1 MKEKK
6 SLKIIALI
14 ITLILVVMGLN
25 QQAFASIT
33 TTTNTKNITVS
44 GIEAGVK
51 VSAYQLT
58 TVNYDYTADQP
69 QAVPYTW
76 NSSVKTWVD
85 ANYSAYSDP
94 ENFYKNV
101 TSNSDEAKEFYSAL
115 AGAIKAGT
123 VTLTAKTETATGTAS
138 YPVTDE
144 KLTGTVTFTGC
155 EMGTYLIL
163 IENGYM
169 VYTPSVINLT
179 PEFNK
184 TSNEWELP
192 DSMAVTVKATNPQ
205 VTKNVTDTAKVKDN
219 YSTKDVIP
227 FTIVADIPT
236 YLTGSLSKTYKV
248 GDTLSNGLKL
258 DESTIKVYGQKGSGD
273 PVELTKTTDY
283 TSSVTGTTAF
293 EIDFKYDQIKN
304 YDKVRITY
312 SASLEKETAT
322 NIGGAGNTNTAK
334 LTYSNNPY
342 VADSTQT
349 QETSNTVFT
358 YGAEITKTDKTSG
371 EVLSGAEF
379 ELTKDS
385 SKLYFVKTAD
395 GVYYQANS
403 SDTGVT
409 TTLVVDNNGKLNIF
423 GLDEGTYSLTEK
435 KAPAGYNKATESKEI
450 KITDANLDGA
460 LDDETGS
467 TGIYKL
473 TFPNTKGFQLPVTGG
488 AGTVA
493 FVAGGVV
500 FVGLGIALLVIA
512 IKKGKK
518 VNEK

>member
-115 AGAIKAGT
+115 SGAIKAGT
-123 VTLTAKTETATGTAS
+123 VTLTAKTENATGTAS

-312 SASLEKETAT
+312 SASLAKETTT

-450 KITDANLDGA
+450 KIADANLDGA

>member
-85 ANYSAYSDP
+85 ANYSTYSNP

-115 AGAIKAGT
+115 SGAIKAGT
-123 VTLTAKTETATGTAS
+123 VTLTAKTEDATGTAS

-184 TSNEWELP
+184 TSNEWKLP
-192 DSMAVTVKATNPQ
+192 YSMAVTVKATKPQ
-205 VTKNVTDTAKVKDN
+205 VTKTVTDTTKVKDN

-349 QETSNTVFT
+349 QETTNTVFT

-371 EVLSGAEF
+371 ESLTGAEF

-385 SKLYFVKTAD
+385 NKLYFVKTAD

-403 SDTGVT
+403 SDTGAT

-450 KITDANLDGA
+450 KIADANLDGA

>member
-85 ANYSAYSDP
+85 ANYSTYSNP

-115 AGAIKAGT
+115 SGAIKAGT
-123 VTLTAKTETATGTAS
+123 VTLTAKTEDATGTAS

-192 DSMAVTVKATNPQ
+192 DSMAVTVKATKPQ
-205 VTKNVTDTAKVKDN
+205 VTKTVTDTTKVKDN

-349 QETSNTVFT
+349 QETTNTVFT

-371 EVLSGAEF
+371 ESLTGAEF

-385 SKLYFVKTAD
+385 NKLYFVKTAD

-403 SDTGVT
+403 SDTGAT

-450 KITDANLDGA
+450 KIADANLDGA

>member
-192 DSMAVTVKATNPQ
+192 DSMAVTVKATKPQ

-371 EVLSGAEF
+371 EVLSWAEF

-450 KITDANLDGA
+450 KIADANLDGA

>member
-1 MKEKK
+1 
-6 SLKIIALI
+6 
-14 ITLILVVMGLN
+14 MGLN
-25 QQAFASIT
+25 LQAFASIT

-51 VSAYQLT
+51 VYAYQLT

-115 AGAIKAGT
+115 SGAIKAGT
-123 VTLTAKTETATGTAS
+123 VTLTAKTENATGTAS

-192 DSMAVTVKATNPQ
+192 YSMAVTVKATKPQ
-205 VTKNVTDTAKVKDN
+205 VTKTVTDTTKVKDN

-293 EIDFKYDQIKN
+293 EIDFKYDQINIVHHLQK
-304 YDKVRITY
+304 KQQQI
-312 SASLEKETAT
+312 LEE
-322 NIGGAGNTNTAK
+322 
-334 LTYSNNPY
+334 
-342 VADSTQT
+342 
-349 QETSNTVFT
+349 QE
-358 YGAEITKTDKTSG
+358 I
-371 EVLSGAEF
+371 
-379 ELTKDS
+379 
-385 SKLYFVKTAD
+385 
-395 GVYYQANS
+395 Q
-403 SDTGVT
+403 
-409 TTLVVDNNGKLNIF
+409 I
-423 GLDEGTYSLTEK
+423 
-435 KAPAGYNKATESKEI
+435 
-450 KITDANLDGA
+450 
-460 LDDETGS
+460 
-467 TGIYKL
+467 
-473 TFPNTKGFQLPVTGG
+473 QL
-488 AGTVA
+488 
-493 FVAGGVV
+493 
-500 FVGLGIALLVIA
+500 I
-512 IKKGKK
+512 
-518 VNEK
+518 

>member
-192 DSMAVTVKATNPQ
+192 DSMAVTVKATKPQ

>member
-1 MKEKK
+1 MKEKTFFK
-6 SLKIIALI
+6 AIVIAI
-14 ITLILVVMGLN
+14 ATVLVVMGLN
-25 QQAFASIT
+25 LQAFASIT

-51 VSAYQLT
+51 VFAYQLT

-85 ANYSAYSDP
+85 ANYPAYSDP
-94 ENFYKNV
+94 ESFYKNV

-115 AGAIKAGT
+115 SGAIKAGS

-144 KLTGTVTFTGC
+144 KLTGTVTLTGC

-179 PEFNK
+179 PEFDR
-184 TSNEWELP
+184 TSNEWKLP
-192 DSMAVTVKATNPQ
+192 DSMAVTVKATKPQ
-205 VTKNVTDTAKVKDN
+205 VTKTVTDTAKTKDN

-258 DESTIKVYGQKGSGD
+258 DETTIKVFGQKGSGN
-273 PVELTKTTDY
+273 PVELTQTTDY
-283 TSSVTGTTAF
+283 TNTVTGTSF

-304 YDKVRITY
+304 YDKVRVTY
-312 SASLEKETAT
+312 SASLAKETAT
-322 NIGGAGNTNTAK
+322 NVGGAGNTNTAK

-342 VADSTQT
+342 VANSTQE
-349 QETSNTVFT
+349 QETSNKVFT

-371 EVLSGAEF
+371 EALTGAEF

-385 SKLYFVKTAD
+385 NKLYFVKTAD

-403 SDTGVT
+403 SDVGAT
-409 TTLVVDNNGKLNIF
+409 TTLEVDNKGKLNIF
-423 GLDEGTYSLTEK
+423 GLAEGTYSLTET
-435 KAPAGYNKATESKEI
+435 KAPSGYNKSAETKEI
-450 KITDANLDGA
+450 KITDADLNGA

-473 TFPNTKGFQLPVTGG
+473 TFPNSQGFQLPVTGG

-500 FVGLGIALLVIA
+500 FVGLGIALFVIA
-512 IKKGKK
+512 MKKGKK

>member
-85 ANYSAYSDP
+85 ANYSAYSNP

-115 AGAIKAGT
+115 SGAIKAGT
-123 VTLTAKTETATGTAS
+123 VTLTAKTENATGTAS

-192 DSMAVTVKATNPQ
+192 DSMAVTVKATKPQ

-283 TSSVTGTTAF
+283 ISSVTGTTAF

-312 SASLEKETAT
+312 SASLAKETAT
-322 NIGGAGNTNTAK
+322 NIGGAGNTNTAN

-385 SKLYFVKTAD
+385 NKLYFVKTAD

-403 SDTGVT
+403 SDTGAT

-423 GLDEGTYSLTEK
+423 GLDEGTYSLTER

-450 KITDANLDGA
+450 KIADANLDGA

>member
-1 MKEKK
+1 
-6 SLKIIALI
+6 
-14 ITLILVVMGLN
+14 
-25 QQAFASIT
+25 
-33 TTTNTKNITVS
+33 
-44 GIEAGVK
+44 
-51 VSAYQLT
+51 
-58 TVNYDYTADQP
+58 
-69 QAVPYTW
+69 
-76 NSSVKTWVD
+76 
-85 ANYSAYSDP
+85 
-94 ENFYKNV
+94 
-101 TSNSDEAKEFYSAL
+101 
-115 AGAIKAGT
+115 
-123 VTLTAKTETATGTAS
+123 
-138 YPVTDE
+138 
-144 KLTGTVTFTGC
+144 
-155 EMGTYLIL
+155 MGTYLIL

-184 TSNEWELP
+184 TSNEWKLP
-192 DSMAVTVKATNPQ
+192 YSMAVTVKATKPQ
-205 VTKNVTDTAKVKDN
+205 VTKTVTDTTKVKDN

-349 QETSNTVFT
+349 QETTNTVFT

-371 EVLSGAEF
+371 EALTGAEF

-385 SKLYFVKTAD
+385 NKLYFVKTAD

-403 SDTGVT
+403 SDTGAT

-450 KITDANLDGA
+450 KIADANLDGA